1 MNPHTEQEW
10 QFSAPTLSAA
20 RDWLAAQ
27 PHEPGARRFK
37 VRPTLEL
44 HDTYYDSSDFMIF
57 RAGFALR
64 MRHALGGL
72 EGDVNEITLKSLQ
85 PSRDGFARRSE
96 FSEQVPEADIDSV
109 LVRPDGIGERI
120 RELVGA
126 RPLEKLFDART
137 RRERQ
142 QLIEA
147 DNELPLAEVDL
158 DETSIE
164 TASGTAQKLQRVEV
178 ECLNAEPAALSSWV
192 EQLRTAAG
200 LEPVVQSKFRTGL
213 AAAGLDPA
221 PTIDLGPTGIAA
233 SQSFAE
239 SQLALFRRYFIAV
252 FDQEP
257 RVRAGAGPAVHE
269 MRVAARHLEVLLRI
283 CKGFGPAWAM
293 SARGALR
300 KLVKLLGEVRDCDVQ
315 LAHLEGSAASL
326 EASDR
331 ANLRPL
337 LDRLERRRGKAR
349 ERLLRYFDS
358 PRMREWT
365 AKWLDNL
372 RAGTAGG
379 PRAVSASTGE
389 VARDLIRAQARNLRK
404 RADKLRK
411 DSPPDEYHEVRIR
424 AKRLRYAL
432 DAFADLYGS
441 AAGNYARVLARLQN
455 ILGTFN
461 DAALRSSQ
469 FAELVSKARHLPP
482 STSFLIGR
490 MVERDV
496 REFDRCRR
504 QFPRAYRRLRR
515 RRWRELLAAMDAA
528 AAVGK
533 T

>member
-1 MNPHTEQEW
+1 MNLHTEQEW

-27 PHEPGARRFK
+27 PHQPGARRFEA
-37 VRPTLEL
+37 RPTLEL

-96 FSEQVPEADIDSV
+96 FSEQVPGADIDSV

-142 QLIEA
+142 QLLEA

-164 TASGTAQKLQRVEV
+164 TSCGTAQTLQRVEV
-178 ECLNAEPAALSSWV
+178 ECLNAEPAALSPWV
-192 EQLRTAAG
+192 EQLRTAAR
-200 LEPVVQSKFRTGL
+200 LEPVVQSKFRAGL

-221 PTIDLGPTGIAA
+221 PTLDLGPTDISA
-233 SQSFAE
+233 SQSFADT
-239 SQLALFRRYFIAV
+239 QLALFRRYFIAV

-257 RVRAGAGPAVHE
+257 HVRAGADSAVHA

-283 CKGFGPAWAM
+283 CKGFGPAWAL

-300 KLVKLLGEVRDCDVQ
+300 RLVKLLGAVRDCDVQ
-315 LAHLEGSAASL
+315 LAHLEGTLASL
-326 EASDR
+326 EATER
-331 ANLRPL
+331 ANVLPL
-337 LDRLERRRGKAR
+337 LDRLDRRRRKSR
-349 ERLLRYFDS
+349 EQLLHYFDS
-358 PRMREWT
+358 PRTREWT
-365 AKWLDNL
+365 AKWFDNL
-372 RAGTAGG
+372 RAGTPGG
-379 PRAVSASTGE
+379 PRAASASTGK
-389 VARDLIRAQARNLRK
+389 VARDLIRAQARKLRK
-404 RADKLRK
+404 RADKLREG
-411 DSPPDEYHEVRIR
+411 SMPDDYHEVRIR

-441 AAGNYARVLARLQN
+441 AAENYARVLARLQN
-455 ILGTFN
+455 ILGAFN
-461 DAALRSSQ
+461 DAAVRTSQ
-469 FAELVSKARHLPP
+469 FTELVSKARLPS

-515 RRWRELLAAMDAA
+515 RRWRELLAAMDTAA
-528 AAVGK
+528 GAGK
-533 T
+533 A